1 MPLAEGFGEAEPP
14 QVKSNNFKYSIA
26 SHKDRTH
33 MPSSP
38 SAFATPALLAQVTAI
53 VQESGDIIRRHNA
66 APRTIRY
73 KGRIDLVTE
82 TDLAVETFLQTHLA
96 PCLPEAA
103 FLAEESA
110 QSLELPACCWVID
123 PVDGTTNFAH
133 GLPLVATSVAL
144 WAHGQVQLGVV
155 NLPLLG
161 ECYTAVRGGGA
172 WCNGVPIAVSA
183 AQQVEKSLVATG
195 FPYSVQE
202 ELPLIIQRLQAILP
216 ATQGV
221 RRCGAAALDLAWVAC
236 GRFDAFYE
244 HCLKPWDMA
253 AGWLLV
259 EEAGGV
265 VTACDGSPMCLGKGE
280 VLAAAPGVHAGI
292 QALLV

>member
-1 MPLAEGFGEAEPP
+1 
-14 QVKSNNFKYSIA
+14 
-26 SHKDRTH
+26 
-33 MPSSP
+33 MPSPPSP
-38 SAFATPALLAQVTAI
+38 FASPALLAQVAAI
-53 VQESGDIIRRHNA
+53 VQQSGEIIRRHNA

-82 TDLAVETFLQTHLA
+82 TDLAVEAFLHTHLA
-96 PCLPEAA
+96 PCLPQAA

-110 QSLELPACCWVID
+110 QSLDLPECCWVID

-144 WAHGQVQLGVV
+144 WAQGQVQLGVV
-155 NLPLLG
+155 NVPLLG

-172 WCNGVPIAVSA
+172 WCNGEPITVSA
-183 AQQVEKSLVATG
+183 TTEVHKSLVATG
-195 FPYSVQE
+195 FPYTVQE
-202 ELPLIIQRLQAILP
+202 ELPIIMQRLQAILP
-216 ATQGV
+216 ATQGL

-244 HCLKPWDMA
+244 HCLRPWDMA

-265 VTACDGSPMCLGKGE
+265 VTACDGSPMRLEKGE
-280 VLAAAPGVHAGI
+280 ILAAAPNVHTGI
-292 QALLV
+292 QALLVCS